1 MEEGGEHNARVG
13 ECGGELWNALSW
25 AGSGNSTHDLMAAV
39 TLCRRLP
46 QAHANQKTGHQW
58 ALQQAP
64 PKGLDDSKQNKPNKQ
79 VKNQDTKEGKRG
91 IFSGVLVKWEVGL
104 GIEVVGVYVYE
115 MIKV

>member
-1 MEEGGEHNARVG
+1 MPEKENVEESCEMLSPGQEVAILLMTSWQ
-13 ECGGELWNALSW
+13 LW
-25 AGSGNSTHDLMAAV
+25 
-39 TLCRRLP
+39 LCRRLP
-46 QAHANQKTGHQW
+46 QAHANQKTGHQRVF
-58 ALQQAP
+58 QQAP

-79 VKNQDTKEGKRG
+79 VKNQDTKEGKLG